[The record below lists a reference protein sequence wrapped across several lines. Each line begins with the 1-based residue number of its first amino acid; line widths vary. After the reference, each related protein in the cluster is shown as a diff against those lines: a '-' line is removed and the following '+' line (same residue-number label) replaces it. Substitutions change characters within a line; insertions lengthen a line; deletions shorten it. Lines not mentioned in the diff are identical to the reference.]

1 MMVATD
7 TCSIKCTITIVRDV
21 SDKTRFACPFA
32 SDRERERIT
41 LELNLQH
48 EGNVL

>member
-21 SDKTRFACPFA
+21 SDKTRFAC
-32 SDRERERIT
+32 RLQVIERERIT